1 MGKIIEAEDQ
11 RNNRLSHNK
20 RNGLCEMAVDKQYDG
35 NTKNKNKN
43 KNQDNE
49 KCAKNYFGINI
60 LADDVLVSSQ
70 RTF

>member
-35 NTKNKNKN
+35 NTKNKNKH
-43 KNQDNE
+43 KN
-49 KCAKNYFGINI
+49 
-60 LADDVLVSSQ
+60 
-70 RTF
+70 